1 LAEVLVDSLQ
11 NWNISNEKV
20 VAVVNDSAAN
30 IKNTVTD
37 IYGCDRQISC
47 LAHTVNLVVEKAIDK
62 TQEMDIVTHIK
73 TGGIPQI
80 ISKVRE
86 IVKFLKTKT
95 KASDALRNYQKSLGN

>member
-1 LAEVLVDSLQ
+1 LAEVLDNCLL

-20 VAVVNDSAAN
+20 VAVVSDSAAN
-30 IKNTVTD
+30 IKKTVTEL
-37 IYGCDRQISC
+37 YGCDRQISC

-62 TQEMDIVTHIK
+62 TQEMDIITHIK

-86 IVKFLKTKT
+86 IVKFFKRKT